1 MFYDIVSFPV
11 WLIVAALVG
20 AVVGWMT
27 YTDAPRRGWFAG
39 WAAWGAIV
47 FVIGLIVAV
56 LKLLPGR
63 AGLWLEIALLMMFI
77 YIVCCFLGGW
87 LKGLMAEPEQPR
99 ATQDAVMQAEAAR
112 AAAAAKAESD
122 RLAAETAATVEA
134 DRQADVAKAE
144 SDRQAAAVKA
154 ESVRLA
160 GEVASKAD
168 ADRKSA
174 AAKNESDRLAAEAAA
189 KAEADRQA
197 AAAKADSDR
206 LAAEAAAKAEADR
219 QAAAA
224 KAESDR
230 LAAETAAK
238 AEADRQAAAAKAE
251 SDRLAAEAA
260 AKAEAD
266 RQAAAAKAESDRLA
280 AEAAAKAEADRKAAA
295 AKAESDRLATET
307 AAKAE
312 ADRQAA
318 AAKAE
323 SDRLAADAAA
333 KTEAVHQPPV
343 AAGPGPGVVPVALAA
358 PNGAADDLKLIKGI
372 GPNNERTLNGLGV
385 YHFSQIADWTP
396 DNAIWMGHHMAFPG
410 RIERE
415 HWIPQAKLLAAGI
428 DTEHSAGVKS
438 GTITIDDSADAPLD
452 EAEASSFAASMP
464 ATLPPVEGEA
474 RHAGAR
480 PLGLAAPRGGVA
492 DDLKRIKGIGKQN
505 EARLHGLGV
514 WHFDQIAAWSAE
526 NVKWVGSYL
535 AFSGRID
542 REKWISQSTD
552 LAAGRQTE
560 FAKRV
565 DAGLVKTSLDDGS
578 LGQDNVEKVAPKGK

>member
-11 WLIVAALVG
+11 WLLVAALVG

-27 YTDAPRRGWFAG
+27 YSDAPRRGWFAG
-39 WAAWGAIV
+39 WAGWGAAA
-47 FVIGLIVAV
+47 FVIGVIVAM

-63 AGLWLEIALLMMFI
+63 AGLWLEIALLMALL
-77 YIVCCFLGGW
+77 YIVGCFLGGM
-87 LKGLMAEPEQPR
+87 LKSLMAAPEPRRVTE
-99 ATQDAVMQAEAAR
+99 DAAVAVTDADRQAAL
-112 AAAAAKAESD
+112 AKAELD

-134 DRQADVAKAE
+134 DRQADIARAE
-144 SDRQAAAVKA
+144 LDRQASAVKA

-160 GEVASKAD
+160 
-168 ADRKSA
+168 A
-174 AAKNESDRLAAEAAA
+174 AAAA

-197 AAAKADSDR
+197 AAAKAELDR

-224 KAESDR
+224 KAELDR
-230 LAAETAAK
+230 LAAEAAAK

-251 SDRLAAEAA
+251 LDRLAAEAA

-295 AKAESDRLATET
+295 AKAELDRLAAEA
-307 AAKAE
+307 AAKVE

-318 AAKAE
+318 AAKAK
-323 SDRLAADAAA
+323 SDRLAAEATAKPEADRQPDAS
-333 KTEAVHQPPV
+333 V
-343 AAGPGPGVVPVALAA
+343 GPGVVPAALAA

-372 GPNNERTLNGLGV
+372 GPRNEKTLNGLGV

-415 HWIPQAKLLAAGI
+415 SWIPQAKLLAAGI
-428 DTEHSAGVKS
+428 DTAHSAGVKS
-438 GTITIDDSADAPLD
+438 GAITIDDSADAPLD
-452 EAEASSFAASMP
+452 EAEASSFAAGMP
-464 ATLPPVEGEA
+464 ATMPQVEGEG
-474 RHAGAR
+474 RHPGAR
-480 PLGLAAPRGGVA
+480 PLGLAVPRGDAA

-526 NVKWVGSYL
+526 NVKWIGSYL

-542 REKWISQSTD
+542 REKWVAQATD

-565 DAGLVKTSLDDGS
+565 DAGLVKTSRDDGS
-578 LGQDNVEKVAPKGK
+578 HGQGNIEKAAPKGK